1 MRINTFTF
9 AVGLIAIILAMAA
22 TNETFVDCVCHA
34 FKPAVRKPWG
44 SPAPRFA
51 APYGHNWGFRMKL

>member
-1 MRINTFTF
+1 MRITTYTF

-34 FKPAVRKPWG
+34 FKPAVKAPYTR
-44 SPAPRFA
+44 PAPRFSE
-51 APYGHNWGFRMKL
+51 PYGHNWGFNMKP